1 MKKSNTY
8 ILILSVVLFSYRAWA
23 VAPHQD
29 STAAK
34 AISIMTWNVKLLP
47 RGAVFLHHHPVVR
60 AKLIPAK
67 LMEENADVIIF
78 QEAYDGL
85 SIRIIKRK
93 IKATYPFCM
102 GTKNRKAISYKRAGG
117 IIMFSK
123 YPMKELES
131 IKYSQCKGYIDCSA
145 SKGAMIVEVDH
156 PAGKIQVLGTHI
168 QAGGTK
174 EIKESQF
181 NESGFLLKK
190 YEKEGVPQFACGD
203 FNTKRIDTI
212 LYPKLINALRCEDGE
227 ICTPL
232 KYTSD
237 HKLNDMD
244 YYDPE
249 KRHLIDYVFVRRN
262 GVKPISTLRS
272 VKQIQQQWDKKHKD
286 LSDHFPVILKMT
298 L

>member
-1 MKKSNTY
+1 MNKS
-8 ILILSVVLFSYRAWA
+8 
-23 VAPHQD
+23 VAMPNLD
-29 STAAK
+29 SIPEK

-67 LMEENADVIIF
+67 LMEENPDVIIF

-85 SIRIIKRK
+85 SIRIIRRR
-93 IKATYPFCM
+93 IKAVYPFCM

-145 SKGAMIVEVDH
+145 SKGAMIVEVNH

-174 EIKESQF
+174 EIKESQY
-181 NESGFLLKK
+181 NEAGFLLKK
-190 YEKEGVPQFACGD
+190 YEQQGIPQFAGGD
-203 FNTKRIDTI
+203 FNTRRIDSL
-212 LYPKLINALRCEDGE
+212 LYPKLINALQCEDGE
-227 ICTPL
+227 ICTEL

-237 HKLNDMD
+237 HLLNDMD
-244 YYDPE
+244 YYNPE
-249 KRHLIDYVFVRRN
+249 KRHLIDYVFVKPN

-286 LSDHFPVILKMT
+286 LSDHFPVILRMT

>member
-29 STAAK
+29 SVAAK

-212 LYPKLINALRCEDGE
+212 LYPKLINALRNVK
-227 ICTPL
+227 T
-232 KYTSD
+232 
-237 HKLNDMD
+237 
-244 YYDPE
+244 E
-249 KRHLIDYVFVRRN
+249 KSAL
-262 GVKPISTLRS
+262 L
-272 VKQIQQQWDKKHKD
+272 
-286 LSDHFPVILKMT
+286 
-298 L
+298 